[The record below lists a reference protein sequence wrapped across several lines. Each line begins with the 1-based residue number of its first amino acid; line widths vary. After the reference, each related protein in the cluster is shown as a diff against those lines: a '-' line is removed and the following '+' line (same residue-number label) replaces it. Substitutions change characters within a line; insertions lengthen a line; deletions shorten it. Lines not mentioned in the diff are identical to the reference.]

1 MTENNIY
8 GAPPPRPETTSPWSS
23 VEHPTV
29 PIGDGYSLWPGASA
43 VPTSGVSGIEALQ
56 GTLPPRSD
64 LPISGA
70 GVAAPSR
77 PVPAGPATADLP
89 RSPVKA
95 LRRPGHIGSLSIAQI
110 VVAEVAVLVFAAVA
124 TRGLVPGL
132 IAGVSG
138 AAVLLFAFARRRQ
151 RWWHE
156 DRWVAWQHRRRRA
169 AALDNGSGPVL
180 AALRTLAPGFSV
192 RDVSTPDG
200 TRAGVARDE
209 AGWFTVVALTPT
221 EPMHREAAPIP
232 VDALVR
238 VLAEADQPG
247 VLLQLVT
254 HTVPAPSLGLHP
266 ASLAGSSYRQLT
278 GIFGPVSIPAHRESA
293 VAVRLDA
300 RTLAEALLD
309 HTTDLDAVAALV
321 ANLGRRVAT
330 SLRRL
335 GIRSQVLDADELL
348 RTLGRYCDL
357 ESGVLGDATQVRE
370 EWGEWHSARLAHR
383 TYWLK
388 TWPSSAEQIGL
399 LFEWVAAIPAA
410 QNTVTLLID
419 PSGED
424 DVAARALIRVAGPP
438 EGLADISEHLTAG
451 VRRAGGE
458 LFPLDGE
465 QGPGV
470 YATAPT
476 GGGAG

>member
-1 MTENNIY
+1 MTEDNIY
-8 GAPPPRPETTSPWSS
+8 GAPRPRPETGSPWSGI
-23 VEHPTV
+23 EHPTV
-29 PIGDGYSLWPGASA
+29 PLGDGYSLWPGASA
-43 VPTSGVSGIEALQ
+43 VPAPGVSGIEAMQ
-56 GTLPPRSD
+56 GTLPPRGD
-64 LPISGA
+64 MPISGA
-70 GVAAPSR
+70 GVPPPGRPAPTRPAPS
-77 PVPAGPATADLP
+77 DLP

-95 LRRPGHIGSLSIAQI
+95 LRRPGHIGSLSITQI

-132 IAGVSG
+132 IAGVAG

-151 RWWHE
+151 RWWLE
-156 DRWVAWQHRRRRA
+156 DRWVAWQHRRRQS
-169 AALDNGSGPVL
+169 AALDNGSGPML

-192 RDVSTPDG
+192 RDVSTADG
-200 TRAGVARDE
+200 IRAGVARDE

-221 EPMHREAAPIP
+221 APMHREAAPIP

-247 VLLQLVT
+247 VVLQLVT

-278 GIFGPVSIPAHRESA
+278 GLFGPVSMPAHRESA

-300 RTLAEALLD
+300 RILAEALLD
-309 HTTDLDAVAALV
+309 HTTDLDAAAALV
-321 ANLGRRVAT
+321 ASLGRRVAT

-335 GIRSQVLDADELL
+335 GISSQVLDAEEVL
-348 RTLGRYCDL
+348 RTMGRYCDL
-357 ESGVLGDATQVRE
+357 EAGVLGDTNQVRE
-370 EWGEWHSARLAHR
+370 EWSEWHSARLAHR

-388 TWPSSAEQIGL
+388 TWPSSAEEIGP

-410 QNTVTLLID
+410 QSTVTLILD

-424 DVAARALIRVAGPP
+424 EVAARALIRVAAPP
-438 EGLADISEHLTAG
+438 EALANVTENLTAG